1 MAQQQHAL
9 IDRVR
14 AFCDRYDLLPGDS
27 TVVVAV
33 SGGPDSLCLLHLL
46 QRLSHARRLRLHVAH
61 LDHQLRSD
69 SQDDAR
75 FVAEVAAAMQLPIT
89 VGQADVA
96 ALARARRGG
105 VEEAARVA
113 RLTFLE
119 QVARSI
125 DAGRVAL
132 GHTADDQAETVVL
145 RLLRGAGPAGL
156 AAMRP
161 RRRLRVAD
169 RSAPWIVRP
178 LLETTRAEVEAYC
191 REHGLVPRR
200 DPSNES
206 DTYLRN
212 RVRGYILPLL
222 KTYNPNIVA
231 TLGRTARVCADEDDL
246 LVELTEQAWQRI
258 ARVDGTTIAIDRSAF
273 EALHHALQRRVLQ
286 HAAAISGIAL
296 EAKHLDLLLDGIA
309 ADRRRIQTPGGGWL
323 RIDAKTLRW
332 SVDRAQMTHYE
343 QGAAEA

>member
-1 MAQQQHAL
+1 MEHRHAL

-14 AFCDRYDLLPGDS
+14 AFCDRYELLPDDS

-46 QRLSHARRLRLHVAH
+46 QRLSHMRRLRLHVAH

-69 SQDDAR
+69 SSADAR
-75 FVAEVAAAMQLPIT
+75 FVAEMAATMQLPIT
-89 VGQADVA
+89 VGRADVA
-96 ALARARRGG
+96 ALARARRRGL
-105 VEEAARVA
+105 EEAARLA
-113 RLTFLE
+113 RLSFLE
-119 QVARSI
+119 RVARSI
-125 DAGRVAL
+125 DADRIAL

-145 RLLRGAGPAGL
+145 RLMRGAGPAGL

-161 RRRLRVAD
+161 RRRLRAAD
-169 RSAPWIVRP
+169 PQSPWIVRP

-191 REHGLVPRR
+191 REHALAPRR

-206 DTYLRN
+206 DMYLRN

-246 LVELTEQAWQRI
+246 LSELTEQAWQRI
-258 ARVDGTTIAIDRSAF
+258 ARVDGEAIAIDRSAF
-273 EALHHALQRRVLQ
+273 AALHRALQRRVLQ

-309 ADRRRIQTPGGGWL
+309 ANRRRIQTPGGGWL
-323 RIDAKTLRW
+323 RIGGRTLRW
-332 SVDRAQMTHYE
+332 SVDRAPTTHHE
-343 QGAAEA
+343 QGTAEA